1 MKKVILPSLAWTAG
15 LSLLIALILHLGG
28 DFPDL
33 RSYVQPRL
41 GVGVLVFLIVSL
53 GLFSVFDKAFLKKFF
68 PWAAVLPILWMATF
82 TWAYGFASL
91 PEKKHLGDYYVLG
104 GVAFGL
110 PYVYLTITEKINQR
124 LPKLRF
130 LWELIAG
137 LFAFFM
143 TICPFIYIGYYILF
157 GGEMDMFAMM
167 AVRSTHMKETMIS
180 WPRWDRLS
188 ESSAPSLPSSFV
200 LAVSFTFVHSMVKAA
215 RGMKSPLRGTSKGY
229 LIGLGVLFV
238 LFFGGFYRQII
249 HVFPITIVRTMDS
262 KGSEFQLLQKLTD
275 NLDKNVKKMTF
286 VDPGAG
292 ITEGTHIVIIGES
305 ANRRPHESIQP
316 VLSGKHDAMA
326 LFRRQYTGLRTG
338 LHGIL
343 ELPEYADVPFL
354 CHDIGQPVQ

>member
-167 AVRSTHMKETMIS
+167 AVRSTHMKEIHDFLATMGSPVRIIGAVFAF
-180 WPRWDRLS
+180 L
-188 ESSAPSLPSSFV
+188 FV
-200 LAVSFTFVHSMVKAA
+200 LAVSFTFVH
-215 RGMKSPLRGTSKGY
+215 
-229 LIGLGVLFV
+229 
-238 LFFGGFYRQII
+238 
-249 HVFPITIVRTMDS
+249 
-262 KGSEFQLLQKLTD
+262 
-275 NLDKNVKKMTF
+275 
-286 VDPGAG
+286 
-292 ITEGTHIVIIGES
+292 
-305 ANRRPHESIQP
+305 
-316 VLSGKHDAMA
+316 
-326 LFRRQYTGLRTG
+326 
-338 LHGIL
+338 
-343 ELPEYADVPFL
+343 
-354 CHDIGQPVQ
+354 

>member
-130 LWELIAG
+130 LWELIA
-137 LFAFFM
+137 
-143 TICPFIYIGYYILF
+143 PF
-157 GGEMDMFAMM
+157 
-167 AVRSTHMKETMIS
+167 
-180 WPRWDRLS
+180 RL
-188 ESSAPSLPSSFV
+188 L
-200 LAVSFTFVHSMVKAA
+200 H
-215 RGMKSPLRGTSKGY
+215 
-229 LIGLGVLFV
+229 
-238 LFFGGFYRQII
+238 
-249 HVFPITIVRTMDS
+249 
-262 KGSEFQLLQKLTD
+262 D
-275 NLDKNVKKMTF
+275 NLPLHLYRLLHPLWRGNGHVRHDGRPF
-286 VDPGAG
+286 YPY
-292 ITEGTHIVIIGES
+292 EG
-305 ANRRPHESIQP
+305 NP
-316 VLSGKHDAMA
+316 
-326 LFRRQYTGLRTG
+326 
-338 LHGIL
+338 
-343 ELPEYADVPFL
+343 
-354 CHDIGQPVQ
+354 